1 MRTADPGC
9 YRVCRSDRQ
18 DRPARNH
25 GLLLE
30 AFISHSLLAFVAGVL
45 LNFTPCVLPVI
56 PLKIRA
62 LLYEVGGTTGARL
75 LASSMLL
82 LGSVVF
88 FAALGAASAWFGW
101 QWGVLF
107 QSKGFLALLSLLLFA
122 AGLATWLEGG
132 FPLPQFV
139 YKMPLHRHAGAFLTG
154 ILAGVLSTPC
164 SGPFL
169 GAVLAYSLTLSPG
182 MVMLLFLFIGLGL
195 AFPSVLVL
203 SHPQWL
209 NRLPKGSLGGVVGRQ
224 VETLL
229 GFILLGGAVFFAQSI
244 VPSPFNRIL
253 VWGLGAVFLLW
264 VCRSLLQSDGIR
276 HKILPLLTLAV
287 LGTSTAMVM
296 LQEDTASM
304 HWLAYSDAALA
315 EAQQS
320 GRPVLLEFTADWC
333 INCKVLENT
342 VYSHPEVIEVARK
355 VKLLLLR
362 VDMTDLNAGHKQ
374 VLERHGGHAL
384 PYAVVFDRQGH
395 LLKAYTGLF
404 SVESLLDVLTL
415 PR

>member
-1 MRTADPGC
+1 M
-9 YRVCRSDRQ
+9 
-18 DRPARNH
+18 
-25 GLLLE
+25 E
-30 AFISHSLLAFVAGVL
+30 AFISHGLLAFVAGVL

-62 LLYEVGGTTGARL
+62 LLNEVGSTTGARL
-75 LASSMLL
+75 LAASMLL
-82 LGSVVF
+82 LGSLAF
-88 FAALGAASAWFGW
+88 FATLGAASAWFGW
-101 QWGVLF
+101 QWGELF

-154 ILAGVLSTPC
+154 VLAGVLSTPC

-169 GAVLAYSLTLSPG
+169 GAVLAYSLTQSPG
-182 MVMLLFLFIGLGL
+182 VIMLFFLFIGLGL
-195 AFPSVLVL
+195 AFPYVLIL
-203 SHPQWL
+203 CHPQWL
-209 NRLPKGSLGGVVGRQ
+209 NRLPKGSVGGVVGRQ

-229 GFILLGGAVFFAQSI
+229 GFILLGGAVFFAQSLM
-244 VPSPFNRIL
+244 PAPFNRML

-264 VCRSLLQSDGIR
+264 VGRSLLRRDGIR
-276 HKILPLLTLAV
+276 SKILPLLTLAV
-287 LGTSTAMVM
+287 LATGAAMV
-296 LQEDTASM
+296 LLKEDTASM

-342 VYSHPEVIEVARK
+342 VYTHPKIIEAAREA
-355 VKLLLLR
+355 KLLLLR
-362 VDMTDLNAGHKQ
+362 VDMTDFNAGHKQ
-374 VLERHGGHAL
+374 LLERHGGHAL
-384 PYAVVFDRQGH
+384 PYSVVFDLQGH
-395 LLKAYTGLF
+395 PLKAYTGLF
-404 SVESLLDVLTL
+404 SVESLLDTLTL
-415 PR
+415 PK